1 MPPQRSSARQ
11 PAHMALLDDRLQF
24 HSAQLLRLAR
34 RGRSSFTQ
42 YNTSGERME
51 RPSWA
56 GIQVGRYRLRGGGGG
71 GGGGGDAEVAV
82 FEVLN
87 KEKNLSASE

>member
-34 RGRSSFTQ
+34 RGRSFTQ

-56 GIQVGRYRLRGGGGG
+56 GIQVGRYRLRE
-71 GGGGGDAEVAV
+71 GGGGDAEVAV

-87 KEKNLSASE
+87 QEKNLSASE

>member
-24 HSAQLLRLAR
+24 HSAQLLRLVR
-34 RGRSSFTQ
+34 RGRSSFTR

-71 GGGGGDAEVAV
+71 GGDAEVAV